1 MIFAFAFECF
11 NIGKFDFV
19 NVMNCYSAIY
29 NHILSFFCHSHLNM
43 LVNGKRI
50 YILKTLHEKSQA
62 VKDLEKEISNKG
74 I

>member
-1 MIFAFAFECF
+1 
-11 NIGKFDFV
+11 
-19 NVMNCYSAIY
+19 
-29 NHILSFFCHSHLNM
+29 M